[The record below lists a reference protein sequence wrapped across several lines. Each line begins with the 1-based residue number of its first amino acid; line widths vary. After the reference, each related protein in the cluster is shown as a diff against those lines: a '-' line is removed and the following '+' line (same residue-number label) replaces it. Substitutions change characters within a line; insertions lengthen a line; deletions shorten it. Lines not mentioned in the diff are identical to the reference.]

1 MKKFHLTGLQIITH
15 IAVWVPLVW
24 FIIQYSSDIN
34 PIQAFTQRTGKT
46 ALILLVMSL
55 SCTPIMTIFGLRQVG
70 KIRRAL
76 GLYALMYAGIHF
88 FTFIGLDYGFDW
100 SLLKG
105 AIFEKTYIVV
115 GLSALVIL
123 SALGATSFRYWQKRL
138 GKNWKRLHKLVYLA
152 SGLVILHYGWAKK
165 GDFFRLQGDI
175 AGPALF
181 GTLVAFL
188 LIMRIPAVRKWVSVQ
203 RGRLSGW
210 VRTWKRKQTEKI
222 ELFSSNLVVFFGRS
236 LKNK

>member
-1 MKKFHLTGLQIITH
+1 MKKFNFTSLQIITH
-15 IAVWVPLVW
+15 IAVWLPLIW
-24 FIIQYSSDIN
+24 FIIQYFSDIN

-46 ALILLVMSL
+46 ALILLVLSL
-55 SCTPIMTIFGLRQVG
+55 SCTPIITLFGLRQVG
-70 KIRRAL
+70 EIRRAL

-115 GLSALVIL
+115 GLSALLIL

-138 GKNWKRLHKLVYLA
+138 GKKWKRLHKLVYLV

-165 GDFFRLQGDI
+165 GDFLRLQGDI
-175 AGPALF
+175 VGPVSF
-181 GTLVAFL
+181 GLLIAFL
-188 LIMRIPAVRKWVSVQ
+188 LIMRIPAVRKW
-203 RGRLSGW
+203 GSGLRSRFNNRI
-210 VRTWKRKQTEKI
+210 RTMNRTQPENI
-222 ELFSSNLVVFFGRS
+222 
-236 LKNK
+236 

>member
-1 MKKFHLTGLQIITH
+1 MKKLHFTPLQIITH
-15 IAVWVPLVW
+15 IAVWLPLGW
-24 FIIQYSSDIN
+24 FLSQYASDIN

-46 ALILLVMSL
+46 ALILLVLSL
-55 SCTPIMTIFGLRQVG
+55 ACTPVITLFGWRQVG

-115 GLSALVIL
+115 GLSALLIL
-123 SALGATSFRYWQKRL
+123 SALGVTSFRYWQKHL

-165 GDFFRLQGDI
+165 GDLFRLQGDI
-175 AGPALF
+175 IGPVLF
-181 GTLVAFL
+181 GILVIFL
-188 LIMRIPAVRKWVSVQ
+188 LVMRIPAVRRWASGL
-203 RGRLSGW
+203 RGRF
-210 VRTWKRKQTEKI
+210 KRQA
-222 ELFSSNLVVFFGRS
+222 RS
-236 LKNK
+236 LTSTQPEQI

>member
-1 MKKFHLTGLQIITH
+1 MKKFNFTSLQIITH
-15 IAVWVPLVW
+15 IAVWLPLIW

-46 ALILLVMSL
+46 ALILLVLSL
-55 SCTPIMTIFGLRQVG
+55 SCTPIITLFGLRQVG

-115 GLSALVIL
+115 GLSALLIL

-138 GKNWKRLHKLVYLA
+138 GKKWKRLHKLVYLV

-165 GDFFRLQGDI
+165 GDFLRLQGDI
-175 AGPALF
+175 VGPVSF
-181 GTLVAFL
+181 GLLIAFL
-188 LIMRIPAVRKWVSVQ
+188 LIMRIPAVRKW
-203 RGRLSGW
+203 GSGLRSRFNNRI
-210 VRTWKRKQTEKI
+210 RTMNRTQPENI
-222 ELFSSNLVVFFGRS
+222 
-236 LKNK
+236 